1 MRKCGSAWIGIL
13 VGVTFAT
20 PLMAQDENAC
30 LQRNRIWSWRAL
42 DESTLL
48 YKDRTQKEYVVT
60 FRNRC
65 AHVTRS
71 NATLIY
77 RHAGSLSCLSPG
89 DAIGVKAPG
98 YPGSTCRVESVR
110 AGGTP

>member
-1 MRKCGSAWIGIL
+1 MRKHASALIAIL
-13 VGVTFAT
+13 AVTVFVT
-20 PLMAQDENAC
+20 PILAQEENAC
-30 LQRNRIWSWRAL
+30 LQRNRIWSWKAL

-48 YKDRTQKEYVVT
+48 YKDRTQKEYTVT

-71 NATLIY
+71 NATLVY
-77 RHAGSLSCLSPG
+77 RHAGSLSCLRPG

-98 YPGSTCRVESVR
+98 FPGSTCRIESVR
-110 AGGTP
+110 AGSP